1 MVIDIHKTII
11 SNPVSRNLLKP
22 WGSFAKEGSLRSK
35 LFNKYTDPGNPIEKQ
50 VDFHPLTGQIYKVH
64 DLPLSNNDRCS
75 MLHDIDYTVAQNI
88 GRNAKDIKNRKLEA
102 DDKWLDCFKVK
113 TPYDMLA
120 YSAIKTKKT
129 LGLGNNFTM
138 KNLSQE
144 LNKPS
149 INKFERQ
156 KIIVNHINEIH
167 STDLVDMT
175 QYSKMNKGYKYIFT
189 NIDVFSKIAYAF
201 PLKSKKIQDIKPC
214 FEKIFKNNKPKF
226 IWSDKESAFLSKE
239 MQQFFKD
246 NNVKIYHTNSHLK
259 AVVIERFNRSL
270 RELMMKE
277 FVKNNNTVW
286 YNTLSKLIKIYNNR
300 YHNTIKMKPNQVNKS
315 NEKYI
320 KENIYTYNKIS
331 KNPKFKIN
339 DLVRISLKRR
349 DVFDKPSSNIKWT
362 EELFKIYSINKS
374 NVITYKI
381 KDLND
386 NIIEGNFYER
396 ELQKTKNN
404 SEVYIIEKIIRKNKN
419 KYLVKWRN
427 YSNDFNSYVDK
438 NDIIKYTCH
447 FQICN

>member
-11 SNPVSRNLLKP
+11 SNPISKNLLKP
-22 WGSFAKEGSLRSK
+22 WGSFAKPNSLRSK

-50 VDFHPLTGQIYKVH
+50 VDFHPYTGQIYKVH

-75 MLHDIDYTVAQNI
+75 MFHDTDYTVAQNI
-88 GRNAKDIKNRKLEA
+88 GKNPKDVKNRKLKA
-102 DDKWLDCFKVK
+102 DDKWLDCFKVR
-113 TPYDMLA
+113 TPYDALA
-120 YSAIKTKKT
+120 YSSIKTKKT

-138 KNLSQE
+138 EDLSNE
-144 LNKPS
+144 LNKS
-149 INKFERQ
+149 TINKFERQ
-156 KIIVNHINEIH
+156 KVIVNHINEIH

-214 FEKIFKNNKPKF
+214 FQKIFKNNKPKF
-226 IWSDKESAFLSKE
+226 IWSDKEPAFFSKE
-239 MQQFFKD
+239 MQQFFKN

-277 FVKNNNTVW
+277 FVKNNNTIW
-286 YNTLSKLIKIYNNR
+286 YNILPKLIKIYNNR
-300 YHNTIKMKPNQVNKS
+300 YHSTIKMKPIEVNKS

-320 KENIYTYNKIS
+320 KENIYTYNKTT

-349 DVFDKPSSNIKWT
+349 PIFDKSSSNIEWS
-362 EELFKIYSINKS
+362 EELFKIHSINRS

-386 NIIEGNFYER
+386 KIIEGIFYER
-396 ELQKTKNN
+396 ELQKTKNT
-404 SEVYIIEKIIRKNKN
+404 SKVYIIEKIIRKNKN
-419 KYLVKWRN
+419 KYLVKWRG
-427 YSNDFNSYVDK
+427 YSDDFNSWIDK
-438 NDIIKYTCH
+438 DDIIKHT
-447 FQICN
+447 

>member
-11 SNPVSRNLLKP
+11 SNPVSRNVLKP

-35 LFNKYTDPGNPIEKQ
+35 LFNKYTNPGNPIEKQ

-64 DLPLSNNDRCS
+64 DPPLSNNDRCS
-75 MLHDIDYTVAQNI
+75 MFHDIDYTVAQNI
-88 GRNAKDIKNRKLEA
+88 GKNAKDIKNRKLQA
-102 DDKWLDCFKVK
+102 DDKWLDCFKVR
-113 TPYDMLA
+113 TPYDTLA
-120 YSAIKTKKT
+120 YSAIKTKRK

-138 KNLSQE
+138 EDLSQE
-144 LNKPS
+144 LNKPT
-149 INKFERQ
+149 INKFPRQ

-167 STDLVDMT
+167 STDLVDMS

-214 FEKIFKNNKPKF
+214 FEKIFEKNKPKF
-226 IWSDKESAFLSKE
+226 IWSDKEPAFLSKE
-239 MQQFFKD
+239 MQKCFKD

-277 FVKNNNTVW
+277 FTKNNNTVW
-286 YNTLSKLIKIYNNR
+286 YNILPKLIKIYNNR
-300 YHNTIKMKPNQVNKS
+300 YHNTIKMKPIQVNKS

-320 KENIYTYNKIS
+320 KENIYTYDKTS

-349 DVFDKPSSNIKWT
+349 DLFDKPSSNIKWS
-362 EELFKIYSINKS
+362 EELFKIHSIKKS

-386 NIIEGNFYER
+386 GIIKGIFYER

-404 SEVYIIEKIIRKNKN
+404 SGVYIIEKIIRKNKN
-419 KYLVKWRN
+419 KYLIKWRN
-427 YSNDFNSYVDK
+427 YSDDFNSWIDK
-438 NDIIKYTCH
+438 DDIIKYT
-447 FQICN
+447 

>member
-1 MVIDIHKTII
+1 MVIDIHKAVI

-22 WGSFAKEGSLRSK
+22 WGSFAKPNSLRGK
-35 LFNKYTDPGNPIEKQ
+35 LFNKYTDPGNPIKKQ

-64 DLPLSNNDRCS
+64 DPPLSNNDRCS
-75 MLHDIDYTVAQNI
+75 MFHDIDYTVAQNI
-88 GRNAKDIKNRKLEA
+88 GKNAKDVKNRKLKA
-102 DDKWLDCFKVK
+102 DDKWLDCFKVR
-113 TPYDMLA
+113 TPYDALA

-138 KNLSQE
+138 EDLSQE

-149 INKFERQ
+149 INKFPRQ

-167 STDLVDMT
+167 STDLVDMS
-175 QYSKMNKGYKYIFT
+175 QYSKINKGYKYIFT

-201 PLKSKKIQDIKPC
+201 PLKSKKIGDIKPC
-214 FEKIFKNNKPKF
+214 FEKIFKNNKPKY
-226 IWSDKESAFLSKE
+226 IWSDREPAFLSKE

-277 FVKNNNTVW
+277 FTKNNNTIW
-286 YNTLSKLIKIYNNR
+286 YNILPKLIKIYNNR
-300 YHNTIKMKPNQVNKS
+300 YHNTIKMKPIQVNKN

-320 KENIYTYNKIS
+320 KENIYTYNKSI

-349 DVFDKPSSNIKWT
+349 DLFDKPSGNIKWS
-362 EELFKIYSINKS
+362 EELFKIHSINKS

-386 NIIEGNFYER
+386 EIIKGIFYER
-396 ELQKTKNN
+396 ELLKSKNT
-404 SEVYIIEKIIRKNKN
+404 SGVYIIEKIIRKNKN
-419 KYLVKWRN
+419 KYFVKWRN
-427 YSNDFNSYVDK
+427 YSNEFNSWIDK
-438 NDIIKYTCH
+438 DDIIKYT
-447 FQICN
+447 